1 MDIQGK
7 KILVYGAGKSGIAA
21 VGLLFKVNTD
31 IYLFDGNKDTD
42 IELLKSQLSK
52 DIDVHIIVGVIPNNI
67 RKNIEVVVLSPG
79 VPADLPDILQFADDG
94 IPVIGEIEL
103 AYMFSKGKII
113 AVTGT
118 NGKTTTT
125 SIIGEIL
132 KDYFKSAFVVG
143 NIGIPYTQMVSKTKD
158 NSVTVAEVSSFQLET
173 IREFK
178 PNVSLIL
185 NITPDHLNRHH
196 TMENYINAKLSI
208 SKNQGEDDYCIL
220 NYEDAELRKRASEI
234 SARVIYFSSKNKMR
248 NGIYLDGS
256 KIIYNDGTRD
266 IEVCRTDELK
276 LLGVHNYENVMAAVL
291 ATIAIGVPLETI
303 VKVIKKFK
311 SVEHRIEYVTE
322 KYGVKYYNDS
332 KGTNPDAA
340 IKAIEAMVS
349 PTLLI
354 AGGYD
359 KKSDYGEWI
368 DSFGDKVKMLVLIGQ
383 TREIIADAA
392 KEKGFKNIVLADS
405 LEEAINICKDNA
417 NEGDAVLL
425 SPACASWGMFKNYE
439 ERGDIFKKIVNEL

>member
-7 KILVYGAGKSGIAA
+7 KVLVYGAGKSGIAA
-21 VGLLFKVNTD
+21 VGLLSRINTD
-31 IYLFDGNKDTD
+31 IVLFDGNKDTD
-42 IELLKSQLSK
+42 IELLRSQLPK
-52 DIDVHIIVGVIPNNI
+52 DIDVHIMVGVIPNNV

-79 VPADLPDILQFADDG
+79 VPTDLPDILQFADDG

-103 AYMFSKGKII
+103 AYMFSKGDII

-132 KDYFKSAFVVG
+132 KEYFKSSFVVG
-143 NIGIPYTQMVSKTKD
+143 NIGIPYTEMVSKTKD

-196 TMENYINAKLSI
+196 TMENYINAKLSVT
-208 SKNQGEDDYCIL
+208 KNQGENEYCIL

-234 SARVIYFSSKNKMR
+234 NTKILYFSSKNKIR
-248 NGIYLDGS
+248 GGIYLDDT

-266 IEVCRTDELK
+266 IEVCKTNELQ

-303 VKVIKKFK
+303 VKVIKNFK
-311 SVEHRIEYVTE
+311 SVEHRIEYVAE

-340 IKAIEAMVS
+340 IKAVEAMIS

-359 KKSDYGEWI
+359 KNSDYEEWI
-368 DSFGDKVKMLVLIGQ
+368 DSFGDKIKMLVLIGQ
-383 TREIIADAA
+383 TREKIAETA
-392 KEKGFKNIVLADS
+392 KKKGYYNVVLADS

-425 SPACASWGMFKNYE
+425 SPACASWGMFKNFE
-439 ERGDIFKKIVNEL
+439 ERGEIFKRIVNEL